1 MSENYDVIELKKII
15 SLSIGRLSEFHQ
27 RKNLQRFCISNI
39 AFLEIYVLTNICK
52 GRVFREYS
60 ADNLQKNVGQRNA
73 LIAAI
78 SNKAL

>member
-27 RKNLQRFCISNI
+27 RKNLQRFATI
-39 AFLEIYVLTNICK
+39 FTNICK

-60 ADNLQKNVGQRNA
+60 ANNLQKNVGQRSA